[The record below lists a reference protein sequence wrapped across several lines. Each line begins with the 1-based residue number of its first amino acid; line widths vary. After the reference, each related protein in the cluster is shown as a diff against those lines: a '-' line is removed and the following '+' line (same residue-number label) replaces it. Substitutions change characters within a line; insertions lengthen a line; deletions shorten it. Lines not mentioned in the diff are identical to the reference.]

1 MKVKVQSFGSYENVP
16 FSEIFISNDSGSTI
30 SFSDLGARI
39 NSWSVPTKS
48 GTKQMILGH
57 ADASEVFQSSYCYGA
72 TIGPVAGR
80 MNGGRFTLEGE
91 NYQLFLRN
99 GNHGPLKSFVKQKNM
114 DAV

>member
-1 MKVKVQSFGSYENVP
+1 MKIKVQSFGSYENVP
-16 FSEIFISNDSGSTI
+16 FSEIFISNNLGSTI

-39 NSWSVPTKS
+39 NSWSVPTQS

-80 MNGGRFTLEGE
+80 IDGGRFTLKGK
-91 NYQLFLRN
+91 NIYTVAIAVMIYRSLNFQLKR
-99 GNHGPLKSFVKQKNM
+99 KMIV
-114 DAV
+114 